1 MNRAASSRKPARIDR
16 RSPLDYI
23 DEGDEREQQESLPRL
38 ALVLAHR
45 IRGLVTSI
53 GGFTDLLV
61 EGLTSTD
68 QRELALHIIE
78 SSEKIEDILAELQRY
93 GEPVQ
98 LVLREVPVRAVI
110 DDVFSKLT
118 DQDLERL
125 TLDLQVSKPCL
136 IVVDPV
142 LLQRVLVI
150 LLRNAFEAARS
161 GDAVVLSV
169 RSLEDENQ
177 IQFDVRNQGLIDL
190 EDADE
195 AVFMPFY
202 TTKANN
208 LGIGLTMARR
218 IIEAHNG
225 EVWLSDNSASVGT
238 CFSVRLPHQGCE

>member
-1 MNRAASSRKPARIDR
+1 M
-16 RSPLDYI
+16 
-23 DEGDEREQQESLPRL
+23 DEGEEQEQHESLPRL

-61 EGLTSTD
+61 EGLTSSE

-98 LVLREVPVRAVI
+98 LVQREVPVRAVI
-110 DDVFSKLT
+110 DDVFSELT
-118 DQDLERL
+118 DQDLERI
-125 TLDLQVSKPCL
+125 TLDLQVAKPCR

-142 LLQRVLVI
+142 LLRRVLVI
-150 LLRNAFEAARS
+150 LLQNAFEADRS
-161 GDAVVLSV
+161 GGTVVLSV
-169 RSLEDENQ
+169 RSLEDENR
-177 IQFDVRNQGLIDL
+177 IQFDIRNQGFIDL
-190 EDADE
+190 DDAGE
-195 AVFMPFY
+195 TVFMPFY

-225 EVWLSDNSASVGT
+225 EVWLSDNGASVGT
-238 CFSVRLPHQGCE
+238 CFSVRLPQQAGE